1 MLRNRTAA
9 ESLKP
14 PGKSQANHEK
24 MPIKKIHKE
33 DYMSCTDIS
42 TKAKKSKKQNFHPSS
57 SARQGHGSGEGTEKS
72 TTDSSTSGN
81 DLLCVPSTVRKKYA
95 TTKH

>member
-1 MLRNRTAA
+1 MLKNHTAA

-24 MPIKKIHKE
+24 MPIKTIRKE

-57 SARQGHGSGEGTEKS
+57 SARQRHCSGEGTENELPQS
-72 TTDSSTSGN
+72 QQ
-81 DLLCVPSTVRKKYA
+81 LIVAPAVIIRCVDPPQ
-95 TTKH
+95 